1 MHTYIRRN
9 RLISMKKPKKNPKI
23 QIKTK
28 KPLGWV
34 FEEKKP
40 GFFPTLRPGARPYAA
55 RARGPREGARA
66 QLPHLRQ
73 DLRDGEQPAQPRE
86 DNARGQDGD
95 LHRLLGTGRV
105 AVRTAIRRF
114 FPPY

>member
-1 MHTYIRRN
+1 MQTYAAGARGGRHE
-9 RLISMKKPKKNPKI
+9 RVRHLR
-23 QIKTK
+23 
-28 KPLGWV
+28 
-34 FEEKKP
+34 
-40 GFFPTLRPGARPYAA
+40 RPGARPGAA

-73 DLRDGEQPAQPRE
+73 DLRDGEQPAHPRE

-105 AVRTAIRRF
+105 AVQPVSASFHLIGLIKWVKYGPF
-114 FPPY
+114 L